1 MLNKKTDFDKNETE
15 SKTKNP
21 THSCR
26 ETNLV
31 LKLIQESQIKINCDE
46 LELAQ
51 EKRGHILYHLF
62 CPKEIF
68 FNICFTSMYS
78 LSNTLSECIYF
89 YLSKSITSNTS
100 LLVFKIDENLQF
112 ILNKI
117 KFQKIRCCSLSAVA
131 I

>member
-1 MLNKKTDFDKNETE
+1 MLNKKIDFDKNETE

-68 FNICFTSMYS
+68 FNICVLPQCIVCQIHFQNVYTFTYQKALLQTRLCLFLKSTKTFS
-78 LSNTLSECIYF
+78 LSLT
-89 YLSKSITSNTS
+89 K
-100 LLVFKIDENLQF
+100 
-112 ILNKI
+112 
-117 KFQKIRCCSLSAVA
+117 
-131 I
+131 